1 MKPGWVVPSSFLV
14 ALWIAYPGSATPQD
28 PSAPELSVAVV
39 ETSEEVRLRLRVP
52 MGIDPGSLDVILNGR
67 RVRVLAREAGTNRR
81 IRSRELRLKAPA
93 VEEGADAEYG
103 ADGWVTVRLRRPPSR
118 SPTD

>member
-1 MKPGWVVPSSFLV
+1 MKPAWVVPSSFFV
-14 ALWIAYPGSATPQD
+14 AILISYPGSATPQD
-28 PSAPELSVAVV
+28 PSAPEFPVAVV
-39 ETSEEVRLRLRVP
+39 ETPDEVRLRMRVP
-52 MGIDPGSLDVILNGR
+52 MGIDPGSLDVVLNGR

-93 VEEGADAEYG
+93 MEEGADAEYG